1 MEGLSGLVRMVNRSD
16 AAVRAVLVNG
26 KVAFEAGRVVPELGA
41 ERGFGTFL
49 PALSSKAVRLRSGAA
64 RSVSAPLPP

>member
-1 MEGLSGLVRMVNRSD
+1 MEGFPGLVRMVNRSD
-16 AAVRAVLVNG
+16 GAVRAVLVNG
-26 KVAFEAGRVVPELGA
+26 KLAFEAGRVVPELGA

-49 PALSSKAVRLRSGAA
+49 PASSSNAPRPRAA